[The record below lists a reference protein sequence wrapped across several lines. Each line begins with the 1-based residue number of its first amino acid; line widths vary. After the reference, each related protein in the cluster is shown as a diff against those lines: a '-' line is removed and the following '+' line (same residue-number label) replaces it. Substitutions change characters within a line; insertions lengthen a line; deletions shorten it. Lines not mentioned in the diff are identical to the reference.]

1 MINFKSVLEYE
12 SKLSKDEQINLL
24 KKIICGMAG
33 HGHAM
38 NMIDNVYKEYIDMKD
53 AIHSE
58 A

>member
-12 SKLSKDEQINLL
+12 SELSKDEQINLL

>member
-12 SKLSKDEQINLL
+12 SELSKDEQINLL

-53 AIHSE
+53 AIHTTP
-58 A
+58 